1 MLKKVSN
8 VLFPPLFIRTNSST
22 ARYYC
27 FINTSVNTG
36 VPNKVLILWL
46 FSHLVPKSSLAD
58 VSADRNVK
66 QIKYRRS
73 CNLSDAVCLCRQL
86 PRWFF
91 FVVDFG
97 IYKNEQNT
105 LYTNQSQSIQSGT
118 RWNCFS
124 CVSRTKIYGRFSV
137 TSWFFILPCRVTAHW
152 SHSKSFGDLLAHR
165 SSQLLRSDVRD
176 HQLSG
181 LLAVFSLP
189 ASLCIKHQ
197 HWEKVLEESEQ
208 HRSEREEGMS
218 GFYVVYLLVMNLHTD
233 MGSVLET
240 Q

>member
-1 MLKKVSN
+1 MLFVCIDSCLDDFFCGWFWHLQEWTKHTLHQPVTINSVRYTLELFFMCFQNENLWTFFHN
-8 VLFPPLFIRTNSST
+8 VMI
-22 ARYYC
+22 
-27 FINTSVNTG
+27 
-36 VPNKVLILWL
+36 
-46 FSHLVPKSSLAD
+46 
-58 VSADRNVK
+58 
-66 QIKYRRS
+66 
-73 CNLSDAVCLCRQL
+73 
-86 PRWFF
+86 
-91 FVVDFG
+91 
-97 IYKNEQNT
+97 
-105 LYTNQSQSIQSGT
+105 
-118 RWNCFS
+118 
-124 CVSRTKIYGRFSV
+124 
-137 TSWFFILPCRVTAHW
+137 FILPCRVTAHW

-208 HRSEREEGMS
+208 HRSDREEAMS
-218 GFYVVYLLVMNLHTD
+218 GFYVVYLLVMNLHMD